1 MWSSLALFA
10 NQGRFYFGT
19 FHFRQLFWKANT
31 YCVIL
36 AAGQIDA
43 FFVKIKFV
51 NKLASR
57 YR

>member
-10 NQGRFYFGT
+10 NQGRFDFGT
-19 FHFRQLFWKANT
+19 FTFASFFEKL
-31 YCVIL
+31 IL
-36 AAGQIDA
+36 IAFIWAAGQIDA

-51 NKLASR
+51 NMLASR